1 MSLLHTDFADAA
13 PAPACVMVI
22 FGAGGDL
29 TSRKLIPALFHL
41 CAAHLLPD
49 SFAMLGL
56 DRLDLDDAGFRERV
70 ANDIARHVGPA
81 FDTAVWERLVQRLYY
96 MQIDM
101 LAGADYEHLCQRLTR
116 IDADRDT
123 EGNYLF
129 YLAIPPSLFGKVT
142 EHLGAVGLLHETE
155 EDWRRVIIEKPF
167 GRDAESAVQ
176 LNRELHRNLDESQIY
191 RIDHYLGKETVQN
204 IMVFR
209 FANGFIEPLWNRQH
223 IDHVQITV
231 AESVGVEHR
240 GAYYEEAGALRDMIP
255 NHLLVLLG
263 FLAME
268 PPNSFGAEAMRGE
281 VNKVL
286 DAIQPLTPEQV
297 LTNAVR
303 GQYGPGV
310 MPSGERVQAYR
321 ASPGVAAN
329 SQTETFA
336 ALKLTMD
343 NWRWAGVP
351 FYLRT
356 GKRLTAQY
364 TEVAIQFKRAPTIM
378 FKNTDVGELNPDMLL
393 LRIQPNE
400 GIQMSFSAK
409 IPGPT
414 MRLGQVNMDFCYEDY
429 FGNKPATGYE
439 TLIYDCMK
447 GDATLYKHADTVE
460 KGWEIVQS
468 VIDVWSA
475 LPPRDFP
482 NYAAGTWGPAAAGQL
497 TRADGRAWRRIETP
511 TAHGGLRGGN
521 GNGGRGSGCTPNG

>member
-1 MSLLHTDFADAA
+1 MSLMQTDYTEAA
-13 PAPACVMVI
+13 PAPPNVMII

-29 TSRKLIPALFHL
+29 TKRKLIPALFHL
-41 CAAHLLPD
+41 CAARLLPE
-49 SFAMLGL
+49 SFVMLGL
-56 DRLDLDDAGFRERV
+56 DRLELDDDGFREQM
-70 ANDIARHVGPA
+70 ADQIHDNVGGA
-81 FDTAVWERLVQRLYY
+81 FSQEVWDRLVQRIHY
-96 MQIDM
+96 MKMDM
-101 LAGADYEHLCQRLTR
+101 LDGSHYEHLCERLSR
-116 IDADRDT
+116 IDAERGT

-129 YLAIPPSLFGKVT
+129 YLAIPPSLFGRVT
-142 EHLGAVGLLHETE
+142 DHLGEVGLTHETE
-155 EDWRRVIIEKPF
+155 NDWRRVIIEKPF
-167 GRDAESAVQ
+167 GRDLDSAIA
-176 LNRELHRNLDESQIY
+176 LNEDLHRNLEEDQIY

-209 FANGFIEPLWNRQH
+209 FANGFIEPLWNRHH

-240 GAYYEEAGALRDMIP
+240 GTYYEEAGALRDMIP

-268 PPNSFGAEAMRGE
+268 PPNSFDAKAMRDE

-297 LTNAVR
+297 LTCAVR
-303 GQYGPGV
+303 GQYGPGT
-310 MPSGERVQAYR
+310 MPNGEQVSAYR
-321 ASPGVAAN
+321 SSPGVDPK
-329 SQTETFA
+329 SHTETFA

-356 GKRLTAQY
+356 GKRLASQY
-364 TEVAIQFKRAPTIM
+364 TEIAIQFKRAPTIM
-378 FKNTDVGELNPDMLL
+378 FQDTDVDELEPDMLV

-400 GIQMSFSAK
+400 GIQMSFGAK
-409 IPGPT
+409 VPGPT
-414 MRLGQVNMDFCYEDY
+414 MKIGTVNMDFCYEHY

-468 VIDVWSA
+468 VLDVWAA
-475 LPPRDFP
+475 LPPREFP
-482 NYAAGTWGPAAAGQL
+482 NYAAGTWGPAAAGNL
-497 TRADGRAWRRIETP
+497 TKNDRRLWRRIEAP
-511 TAHGGLRGGN
+511 KTA
-521 GNGGRGSGCTPNG
+521 C

>member
-1 MSLLHTDFADAA
+1 MESQTMPWNHTGLRSAP
-13 PAPACVMVI
+13 PAPPNVMII

-29 TSRKLIPALFHL
+29 TKRKLIPSLYHL
-41 CAAHLLPD
+41 CSAELLPE
-49 SFAMLGL
+49 SFVMLGL
-56 DRLDLDDAGFRERV
+56 DRLDLDDASFRNTMSEHLRE
-70 ANDIARHVGPA
+70 AAGDLFRAE
-81 FDTAVWERLVQRLYY
+81 VWERLEQRIHY
-96 MQIDM
+96 MKIDM
-101 LAGADYEHLCQRLTR
+101 LDGAEYEHLCENLSR
-116 IDADRDT
+116 IDAERGT

-129 YLAIPPSLFGKVT
+129 YLAIPPSMFGPVT
-142 EHLGAVGLLHETE
+142 DHLGEVGLMHETE
-155 EDWRRVIIEKPF
+155 DDWRRVIIEKPF
-167 GRDAESAVQ
+167 GHDLESAIA
-176 LNRELHRNLDESQIY
+176 LNAELHRNMDEDQIY

-209 FANGFIEPLWNRQH
+209 FANSFIEPIWNRNH
-223 IDHVQITV
+223 IDQVQITV

-240 GAYYEEAGALRDMIP
+240 GAYYEEAGALRDMMP

-268 PPNSFGAEAMRGE
+268 PPNSFEAKAIRDE

-286 DAIQPLTPEQV
+286 DAVEPLAPEQV
-297 LTNAVR
+297 LTHAVR
-303 GQYGPGV
+303 GQYGPGT
-310 MPSGERVQAYR
+310 MPDGEEVKAYR
-321 ASPGVAAN
+321 GSPDVKPD
-329 SQTETFA
+329 SHTETFA

-356 GKRLTAQY
+356 GKRLAAQY
-364 TEVAIQFKRAPTIM
+364 TEVAIHFKKAPTIM
-378 FKNTDVGELNPDMLL
+378 FQDTDVDELEGDMLV

-400 GIQMSFSAK
+400 GIQMSFGAK
-409 IPGPT
+409 VPGPT
-414 MRLGQVNMDFCYEDY
+414 MTIGTVTMDFCYEDY

-447 GDATLYKHADTVE
+447 GDATLFKHADTVE

-482 NYAAGTWGPAAAGQL
+482 NYAAGTWGPSAAGEL
-497 TRADGRAWRRIETP
+497 TRNDGRKWRRIETP
-511 TAHGGLRGGN
+511 KAHPRG
-521 GNGGRGSGCTPNG
+521 

>member
-1 MSLLHTDFADAA
+1 MSLMHSAYTQAP
-13 PAPACVMVI
+13 PAPENSMVI

-29 TSRKLIPALFHL
+29 TARKLIPALFHL
-41 CAAHLLPD
+41 AHAKLLPEG
-49 SFAMLGL
+49 FAVLGL
-56 DRLDLDDAGFRERV
+56 DRLELDDEGFR
-70 ANDIARHVGPA
+70 ARLNEQMRETLGAA
-81 FDTAVWERLVQRLYY
+81 FDQATWDWLLERLHYLQL
-96 MQIDM
+96 DM
-101 LAGADYEHLCQRLTR
+101 LNPDDYQKLSELLHNISRE
-116 IDADRDT
+116 RDHP
-123 EGNYLF
+123 GNALF
-129 YLAIPPSLFGKVT
+129 YLAVPPSLFGQIT
-142 EHLGAVGLLHETE
+142 DHLGTVGLLDESAGQ
-155 EDWRRVIIEKPF
+155 WRRVIIEKPF
-167 GRDAESAVQ
+167 GRDLESAVV
-176 LNRELHRNLDESQIY
+176 LNQALHRHMQEEQIY

-268 PPNSFGAEAMRGE
+268 PPNSFAATAVREE

-286 DAIQPLTPEQV
+286 DAVTPLTPEEV
-297 LTNAVR
+297 LTHAVR
-303 GQYGPGV
+303 GQYGAGTLPNGSTV
-310 MPSGERVQAYR
+310 AAYR
-321 ASPGVAAN
+321 DSPGVDCQ
-329 SQTETFA
+329 SRTETFA
-336 ALKLTMD
+336 ALKLQMD

-364 TEVAIQFKRAPTIM
+364 TEIAIQFKRAPKMM
-378 FKNTDVGELNPDMLL
+378 FQGNDAISTLKPDMLV

-400 GIQMSFSAK
+400 GIQMSFGAK
-409 IPGPT
+409 IPGPKMQVGT
-414 MRLGQVNMDFCYEDY
+414 VNMNFCYEDY

-439 TLIYDCMK
+439 TLIYDCMH
-447 GDATLYKHADTVE
+447 GDATLFKHADTVE

-468 VIDVWSA
+468 VMDVWTA

-482 NYAAGTWGPAAAGQL
+482 NYAAGTWGPCAAGAL
-497 TRADGRAWRRIETP
+497 LRRDGRSWRRIETEATVP
-511 TAHGGLRGGN
+511 TIANDCGL
-521 GNGGRGSGCTPNG
+521 

>member
-1 MSLLHTDFADAA
+1 MSLMQTDFTEAK
-13 PAPACVMVI
+13 PAPPNVMII

-29 TSRKLIPALFHL
+29 TKRKLIPSLFHL
-41 CAAHLLPD
+41 CAARLLPD
-49 SFAMLGL
+49 SFAVLGL
-56 DRLDLDDAGFRERV
+56 DRLDHNDDGFRDLMAEQ
-70 ANDIARHVGPA
+70 IKEHVGEA
-81 FDTAVWERLVQRLYY
+81 FDEVVWERLVARLHY
-96 MQIDM
+96 MKIDM
-101 LAGADYEHLCQRLTR
+101 LEGTDYEHLCERLSR
-116 IDADRDT
+116 LDAERGT

-129 YLAIPPSLFGKVT
+129 YLAVPPSLFGKVT
-142 EHLGAVGLLHETE
+142 DQLGEVGLLHQTE
-155 EDWRRVIIEKPF
+155 DDWRRVVIEKPF
-167 GRDAESAVQ
+167 GRDLESAVA
-176 LNRELHRNLDESQIY
+176 LNRELHRNMDEEQIY

-209 FANGFIEPLWNRQH
+209 FANGFFEPLWSRNH
-223 IDHVQITV
+223 IDHLQITV

-268 PPNSFGAEAMRGE
+268 PPNSFDAKALRDE

-286 DAIQPLTPEQV
+286 DAIHPLSPEEV
-297 LTNAVR
+297 LTNAAR
-303 GQYGPGV
+303 GQYGLGV
-310 MPSGERVQAYR
+310 MPDGEKVQAYR
-321 ASPGVAAN
+321 SSPNVDPN
-329 SQTETFA
+329 SHTETFA

-356 GKRLTAQY
+356 GKRLAAQY
-364 TEVAIQFKRAPTIM
+364 TEVAIQFRRAPAIM
-378 FKNTDVGELNPDMLL
+378 FKDTDVEHVEPDMLV

-409 IPGPT
+409 VPGPT
-414 MRLGQVNMDFCYEDY
+414 MRLGTVNMDFCYEDY

-439 TLIYDCMK
+439 TLIYDCMN
-447 GDATLYKHADTVE
+447 GDATLFKHADTVE

-468 VIDVWSA
+468 VLDVWTA

-482 NYAAGTWGPAAAGQL
+482 NYAAGTWGPAAAANL
-497 TRADGRAWRRIETP
+497 TKHDGRMWRRIEIP
-511 TAHGGLRGGN
+511 KARGH
-521 GNGGRGSGCTPNG
+521 

>member
-1 MSLLHTDFADAA
+1 MSLMQTDYTEAP
-13 PAPACVMVI
+13 PAPPNVMII

-29 TSRKLIPALFHL
+29 TRRKLIPALFHL
-41 CAAHLLPD
+41 CAARLLPD
-49 SFAMLGL
+49 SFVVLGL
-56 DRLDLDDAGFRERV
+56 DRLDLDDDSFREQ
-70 ANDIARHVGPA
+70 I
-81 FDTAVWERLVQRLYY
+81 TAPVRENLGTAYDDEVWERLVPRIQY
-96 MQIDM
+96 MKIDM
-101 LAGADYEHLCQRLTR
+101 LDDSHYERLCERLSR
-116 IDADRDT
+116 IDAERGT

-142 EHLGAVGLLHETE
+142 DHLGEVGLLHQTE
-155 EDWRRVIIEKPF
+155 EDWRRIVIEKPF
-167 GRDAESAVQ
+167 GRDLESAIA
-176 LNRELHRNLDESQIY
+176 LNKELHRNLDEEQIY

-209 FANGFIEPLWNRQH
+209 FANGFIEPLWNRHH

-268 PPNSFGAEAMRGE
+268 PPNSFDAKAMRDE

-286 DAIQPLTPEQV
+286 DAIQPLAPEQV
-297 LTNAVR
+297 LTCAVR
-303 GQYGPGV
+303 GQYGPGT
-310 MPSGERVQAYR
+310 MPGGEQVQAYR
-321 ASPGVAAN
+321 ASHDVDPH
-329 SQTETFA
+329 SHTETFA

-356 GKRLTAQY
+356 GKRLAAQY
-364 TEVAIQFKRAPTIM
+364 TEVAIQFRRAPAIM
-378 FKNTDVGELNPDMLL
+378 FKDTDVEHVEPDMLV

-409 IPGPT
+409 VPGPT
-414 MRLGQVNMDFCYEDY
+414 MRLGTVNMDFCYEDY

-468 VIDVWSA
+468 VLDVWSA

-482 NYAAGTWGPAAAGQL
+482 NYAAGTWGPAAAGEL
-497 TRADGRAWRRIETP
+497 TKRDGRLWRRIETP
-511 TAHGGLRGGN
+511 KAHR
-521 GNGGRGSGCTPNG
+521 

>member
-1 MSLLHTDFADAA
+1 MSITRTDYTEAA
-13 PAPACVMVI
+13 PAPPNVMII

-29 TSRKLIPALFHL
+29 TKRKLIPSLFHL
-41 CAAHLLPD
+41 CAARLLPD
-49 SFAMLGL
+49 SFVVLGL
-56 DRLDLDDAGFRERV
+56 DRLDMDDEGFREQ
-70 ANDIARHVGPA
+70 IAEHIREQAGST
-81 FDTAVWERLVQRLYY
+81 FSEEVWERFMPRIQY

-101 LAGADYEHLCQRLTR
+101 LEGHHYERLCERLTR
-116 IDADRDT
+116 IDAERGT

-129 YLAIPPSLFGKVT
+129 YLAIPPSLFRQVT
-142 EHLGAVGLLHETE
+142 DHLGTAGLLHETAD
-155 EDWRRVIIEKPF
+155 DWRRVIIEKPF
-167 GRDAESAVQ
+167 GHDLESAIA
-176 LNRELHRNLDESQIY
+176 LNNDLHRNLDEDQIY

-209 FANGFIEPLWNRQH
+209 FANGFIEPLWNRHH

-268 PPNSFGAEAMRGE
+268 PPNSFDAKAMRDE

-286 DAIQPLTPEQV
+286 DAVQPLAPEAV
-297 LTNAVR
+297 LTCAVR
-303 GQYGPGV
+303 GQYGPGT
-310 MPSGERVQAYR
+310 MPNGEQVQAYR
-321 ASPGVAAN
+321 SSPGVDPR
-329 SQTETFA
+329 SHTETFA

-356 GKRLTAQY
+356 GKRLASQY
-364 TEVAIQFKRAPTIM
+364 TEVAIQFKRAPKIM
-378 FKNTDVGELNPDMLL
+378 FQDTDVDEVEPDMLV

-400 GIQMSFSAK
+400 GIQMSFGAK

-414 MRLGQVNMDFCYEDY
+414 MKVGTVNMDFCYEHY

-468 VIDVWSA
+468 VLDVWAA

-482 NYAAGTWGPAAAGQL
+482 NYAAGTWGPTAAGDL
-497 TRADGRAWRRIETP
+497 TKRDGRLWRRIETP
-511 TAHGGLRGGN
+511 RTV
-521 GNGGRGSGCTPNG
+521 GC

>member
-1 MSLLHTDFADAA
+1 MSLMQTDYTDAP
-13 PAPACVMVI
+13 PAPPNVMII

-29 TSRKLIPALFHL
+29 TRRKLVPALFHL
-41 CAAHLLPD
+41 CNARLLPD
-49 SFAMLGL
+49 SFAVLGL
-56 DRLDLDDAGFRERV
+56 DRLDLDDAGFRDRMAEQ
-70 ANDIARHVGPA
+70 IADHVGAA
-81 FDTAVWERLVQRLYY
+81 FDQRVWERLRERIHY

-101 LAGADYEHLCQRLTR
+101 LADADYEQLCERLSAL
-116 IDADRDT
+116 DAERETD
-123 EGNYLF
+123 GNYLF
-129 YLAIPPSLFGKVT
+129 YLAIPPSLFGAVT
-142 EHLGAVGLLHETE
+142 DRLGEVGLLHETE

-167 GRDAESAVQ
+167 GRDLESAVA
-176 LNRELHRNLDESQIY
+176 LNRELHRNMDEDQIY

-263 FLAME
+263 FIAME
-268 PPNSFGAEAMRGE
+268 PPNSFDARALREE

-286 DAIQPLTPEQV
+286 DAIQPLSPENV
-297 LTNAVR
+297 LTHAVR
-303 GQYGPGV
+303 GQYGEGQ
-310 MPSGERVQAYR
+310 MPDGEPVTAYR
-321 ASPGVAAN
+321 TSPGVDPR
-329 SQTETFA
+329 SRTETFA
-336 ALKLTMD
+336 ALKLSMD

-364 TEVAIQFKRAPTIM
+364 TEIAIQFKRAPTIM
-378 FKNTDVGELNPDMLL
+378 FKDTDVEQVEPDMLV

-400 GIQMSFSAK
+400 GIQMSFGTK
-409 IPGPT
+409 VPGPRMQVGT
-414 MRLGQVNMDFCYEDY
+414 VNMDFCYEDY

-439 TLIYDCMK
+439 TLIYDCMN

-468 VIDVWSA
+468 VMDVWAA

-482 NYAAGTWGPAAAGQL
+482 NYAAGTWGPQPAGDL
-497 TRADGRAWRRIETP
+497 LKNDGRRWRRIKTP
-511 TAHGGLRGGN
+511 R
-521 GNGGRGSGCTPNG
+521 P